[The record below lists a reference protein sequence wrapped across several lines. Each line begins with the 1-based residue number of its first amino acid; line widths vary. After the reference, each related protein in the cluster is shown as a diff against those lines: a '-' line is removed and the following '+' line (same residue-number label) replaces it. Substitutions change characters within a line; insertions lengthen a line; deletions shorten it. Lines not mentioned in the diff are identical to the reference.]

1 MFVSKA
7 YASADGALLKV
18 FMCKARD
25 MFRRADSSYDDK
37 ISDLK
42 SIMKRSPG
50 QKSKEDKLSDEDA
63 MPDGELE
70 KLMQMWLALGRDP
83 SKFDPK
89 QLVDEVN
96 NESLVIMYMYI

>member
-18 FMCKARD
+18 YMCKARD
-25 MFRRADSSYDDK
+25 MFRRSDSSYDEK

-42 SIMKRSPG
+42 SIMKRSPA
-50 QKSKEDKLSDEDA
+50 QKSKELSDEDA
-63 MPDGELE
+63 MPEGELE